1 MSLTVALAIVG
12 VLVLGAVVAHGVW
25 QARRAGPRLAD
36 APPPTAAEPRGP
48 VRVEPT
54 LGDGTVGAPD
64 DAAASAAMN
73 LAADPPAAPIASG
86 ARAGLDDGLPDVKA
100 APRRSLPKLDA
111 LIDAIVPLT
120 LDAPVAGEFAI
131 GHLPASHRAGS
142 KPFFVEGLDTET
154 GEWETP
160 AHGRHYGEF
169 QAGVQMANRGGPI
182 NEIEYS
188 EFVQKVEAFAEAIGA
203 RAEPPDMLDVVAR
216 ARELDAFAGAH
227 DAQLAV
233 HLVAQGAAWSVGFL
247 AQHAA
252 RHGFVPGAVPG
263 RLVLP
268 ATEDGAPPVLTLAF
282 DPQAAL
288 ADDPA
293 QAVVSDVILALD
305 VPQTA
310 SSAEPFAQWQ
320 EAARALAADLGASL
334 TDDAGQPLNLHAFA
348 AIGKDLVAL
357 YAALEARDLAAG
369 SAAARRLFS

>member
-1 MSLTVALAIVG
+1 MTLTVALAIVG

-25 QARRAGPRLAD
+25 SARRAGPRLAD
-36 APPPTAAEPRGP
+36 APPPAAEPREP
-48 VRVEPT
+48 MLVEPT
-54 LGDGTVGAPD
+54 LGDVP
-64 DAAASAAMN
+64 
-73 LAADPPAAPIASG
+73 LAAPADGAAPANAG
-86 ARAGLDDGLPDVKA
+86 PTAAGERAVAAVDLPDVKPLA
-100 APRRSLPKLDA
+100 RRSLPKLDA

-142 KPFFVEGLDTET
+142 KPFFVEGLDAET

-160 AHGRHYGEF
+160 SHGRRYGEF
-169 QAGVQMANRGGPI
+169 QAGVQMTNRGGPI

-252 RHGFVPGAVPG
+252 RRGFVPGAVPG

-268 ATEDGAPPVLTLAF
+268 AADEGAPPVLTLAF

-293 QAVVSDVILALD
+293 QAVVSDVVLALD

-310 SSAEPFAQWQ
+310 SSAEPFSQWQ
-320 EAARALAADLGASL
+320 EAARALAADLGANL
-334 TDDAGQPLNLHAFA
+334 TDDAGQPLSLHAFA